1 MLTRLSAAL
10 GRIVEIET
18 RLAEL
23 QPARAGCAAPEDS
36 FDQALQAARVSAG
49 RPQPTPRAPR
59 TAGATGEF
67 DAVIS
72 AAAQRHGVDADLVHA
87 VIRAESNYRSGCR
100 STAGAM
106 GLMQLMPGTARSL
119 GVSDPWDPAQNV
131 DGGVRYLRQQLDR
144 FGEVDLALAAYNAG
158 PGAVKRY
165 DGVPPYRETQA
176 YVKRVMQYL
185 WERKSD

>member
-10 GRIVEIET
+10 GRIVEIEN

-23 QPARAGCAAPEDS
+23 QPARTDSVSPEAS
-36 FDQALQAARVSAG
+36 FDQALKAAQTVAG
-49 RPQPTPRAPR
+49 EPQPTAQARRKAPT
-59 TAGATGEF
+59 TAEL
-67 DAVIS
+67 DALIS

-87 VIRAESNYRSGCR
+87 VIRAESNYRPGCR

-106 GLMQLMPGTARSL
+106 GLMQLMPGTARAL
-119 GVSDPWDPAQNV
+119 GVNDPWDPAQNIE
-131 DGGVRYLRQQLDR
+131 GGVRYLRQQLDR

-158 PGAVKRY
+158 PGAVKRFE
-165 DGVPPYRETQA
+165 GVPPYRETQA

-185 WERKSD
+185 WEQKSD

>member
-1 MLTRLSAAL
+1 MA
-10 GRIVEIET
+10 EIEN

-23 QPARAGCAAPEDS
+23 QPARADSASPEANFGETLKAA
-36 FDQALQAARVSAG
+36 QASAG
-49 RPQPTPRAPR
+49 RPQPTSRVPR
-59 TAGATGEF
+59 TAGATAEL
-67 DAVIS
+67 DATIS
-72 AAAQRHGVDADLVHA
+72 AAAQRYGVDADLVHA
-87 VIRAESNYRSGCR
+87 VIRAESNYRPGCR

-165 DGVPPYRETQA
+165 DGVPPYRETEA

-185 WERKSD
+185 WERKID